1 MFAINLRQK
10 HYRRNS
16 LDLHLQQ
23 KITEGI
29 DTIGLIEAK
38 SNQTIFNELSRLTS
52 VCTCCMLMFSGIKGS
67 VQQQL
72 PKGTSWV
79 KTDINNI
86 PANAFVG
93 GYEDKGKRDVYIGN
107 SVIVTTTTPFCL
119 FGSEFETSL

>member
-1 MFAINLRQK
+1 
-10 HYRRNS
+10 
-16 LDLHLQQ
+16 
-23 KITEGI
+23 
-29 DTIGLIEAK
+29 
-38 SNQTIFNELSRLTS
+38 
-52 VCTCCMLMFSGIKGS
+52 MLMFSGIKGS

-119 FGSEFETSL
+119 FGSKFETSL